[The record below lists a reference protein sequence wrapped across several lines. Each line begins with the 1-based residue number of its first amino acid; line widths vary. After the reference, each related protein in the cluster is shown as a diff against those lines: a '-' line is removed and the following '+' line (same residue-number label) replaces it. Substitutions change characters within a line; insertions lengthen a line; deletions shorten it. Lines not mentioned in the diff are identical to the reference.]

1 MSSVTPY
8 VLFLLAGLGFGYA
21 APGRWKLIPFAFP
34 VALALGAPVS
44 EGPDAAM
51 LLRVVIAMLLT
62 AASIALGALID
73 SRGRRR
79 EHPRYA

>member
-8 VLFLLAGLGFGYA
+8 ELFVLAGLGFGYA
-21 APGRWKLIPFAFP
+21 APRRWKLIPLAFP
-34 VALALGAPVS
+34 VALALGAVVS

-51 LLRVVIAMLLT
+51 LLRVIVALLLT
-62 AASIALGALID
+62 AAGFALGALID
-73 SRGRRR
+73 SRGRRG